1 MTEEAAGEAAQ
12 DPGEVEDP
20 LGEIVGFVHEA
31 VEVPIDAMAVAAFLE
46 SKGMRDVDAIR
57 DFGDRHIFG
66 LADRVHALVSER
78 PPPEREPDETE
89 QELVW
94 WRKLTSFIY
103 YYLKGMVFALPMT
116 GQIIAILVLRYS
128 LWAWLDFSVMT
139 ASLVAI
145 GTISSFIVTG
155 GIVQA
160 LGRENTYY
168 VGMQNYILLERVCRQ
183 LLALGMIAATIVTA
197 SFIIFNGLFPYVAWT
212 GGALIVLYF
221 VLLTPLWLFLAILY
235 SMRDNVPILAV
246 TLLGTAVVHAVMS
259 WTGWGI
265 HAAHAMGLIAAN
277 LAALAWGTYRI
288 RRHKAASTDAKYE
301 KSRIPRPAVFFH
313 IIKPFLVY
321 GTLYFSMLFADRLI
335 GWSASTWRK
344 PLFIWF
350 RTSYELGMDWA
361 LISLVL
367 TIAVLEYTIQEF
379 SRTLIPVQ
387 SRHTA
392 LDYRGHNRHFRRFYV
407 RQRALLIVVSIISVV
422 LTYHAVLSIQVFDHI
437 PEVRDFFASPITHEV
452 YWYAA
457 IGYSLLALGLLNG
470 LFFFSLSK
478 PWVVVRCISWALL
491 VDVVVGF
498 ICSRAISFEYSVL
511 GLVAGAL
518 TLAILT
524 SIQTKRA
531 FEQLDYFYYS
541 AF

>member
-1 MTEEAAGEAAQ
+1 MNVVSKEPTEE
-12 DPGEVEDP
+12 EDP
-20 LGEIVGFVHEA
+20 LDEIVGFVHEA

-66 LADRVHALVSER
+66 LADRVHAMVSER
-78 PPPEREPDETE
+78 PALEREPDETE
-89 QELVW
+89 QALVW
-94 WRKLTSFIY
+94 WRRLASFLY

-183 LLALGMIAATIVTA
+183 LLAIGMCAAILVTA
-197 SFIIFNGLFPYVAWT
+197 SFIAFNGLFPYVTWT
-212 GGALIVLYF
+212 GGALIMLYF
-221 VLLTPLWLFLAILY
+221 VLLTPLWLLLAILY

-277 LAALAWGTYRI
+277 IAALMWGIFRI
-288 RRHKAASTDAKYE
+288 RRYKAASTDAKYE

-387 SRHTA
+387 SRHAA
-392 LDYRGHNRHFRRFYV
+392 LDYRDHNQHFRRFYV
-407 RQRALLIVVSIISVV
+407 RQRALLVVVSVISVV
-422 LTYHAVLSIQVFDHI
+422 LTYYGVLSLQVFDHV

-478 PWVVVRCISWALL
+478 PWVVVRCIVWALL
-491 VDVVVGF
+491 VDIVVGF
-498 ICSRAISFEYSVL
+498 VCSRAIGFEYSVL

-524 SIQTKRA
+524 SIQAKRA
-531 FEQLDYFYYS
+531 FERLDYFYYS